1 MALNGRG
8 SFDTLEGMQ
17 MHESFMRVSVILFW
31 AVGVSVG
38 AAQKIPPRWERF
50 SGQIQRELSR
60 WDLDPEV
67 LEQAGIDAAEVT
79 EVQTLL
85 LNALESGNLEDLAPL
100 RPSAEQV
107 LEFAESRPGM
117 QSYAAWLRQRLDY
130 FQVADEVIKSRAAA
144 PSLERPKQLTVTEV
158 DYHLWYDKIQKR
170 NPPARASSL
179 VPVLKRVFRREG
191 VPEEF
196 VWLAE
201 VESSFN
207 PSAESPAGACG
218 LYQFMPATA
227 GRFGLSIRPK
237 DERLDPY
244 KSARAAAQYL
254 AILHRTFGDWQLAL
268 AAYNAGEGRVG
279 RLLKSTGGAT
289 FDDIAMQLPAE
300 TRMYVPKMRAV
311 VQIREGVDLRTL

>member
-1 MALNGRG
+1 
-8 SFDTLEGMQ
+8 
-17 MHESFMRVSVILFW
+17 MRVSVILFL
-31 AVGVSVG
+31 AVLVSSG
-38 AAQKIPPRWERF
+38 LAQEITPERLQEI
-50 SGQIQRELSR
+50 SGQVVRELSQ
-60 WDLDPEV
+60 WTLDPEI
-67 LEQAGIDAAEVT
+67 LSQYGIDANKVIEARAV
-79 EVQTLL
+79 LL
-85 LNALESGNLEDLAPL
+85 RALESGSLEDLAPL
-100 RPSAEQV
+100 RPYAEQA
-107 LEFAESRPGM
+107 LQFAESRPEM
-117 QSYAAWLRQRLDY
+117 QLYAAWLRQRIDY
-130 FQVADEVIKSRAAA
+130 FQVADDVLKSRAAA
-144 PSLERPKQLTVTEV
+144 PSLERPRQPTVTEA

-170 NPPARASSL
+170 NPPTRASAM
-179 VPVLKRVFRREG
+179 VPVLKRVFSREG

-207 PSAESPAGACG
+207 PGAESPAGACG

-227 GRFGLSIRPK
+227 GRFGLSLRPK

-254 AILHRTFGDWQLAL
+254 AILYRKFGDWQLVL

-279 RLLKSTGGAT
+279 RLLKSTDGTT

-311 VQIREGVDLRTL
+311 VQVREGVDLRML

>member
-8 SFDTLEGMQ
+8 SSDTLEGMQ
-17 MHESFMRVSVILFW
+17 IHESFIRYSVILFW
-31 AVGVSVG
+31 VLLVSNG
-38 AAQKIPPRWERF
+38 AAQKGPSRWERF
-50 SGQIQRELSR
+50 SGHIQRELSR
-60 WDLDPEV
+60 WDLDPAA
-67 LEQAGIDAAEVT
+67 LEQVGIDATEVM

-85 LNALESGNLEDLAPL
+85 LNALESGNLEELAPL
-100 RPSAEQV
+100 RPYAEQA
-107 LEFAESRPGM
+107 LEVAESRPGL

-130 FQVADEVIKSRAAA
+130 FQVAEVVVKSRTVA
-144 PSLERPKQLTVTEV
+144 PPPRQLPLTEAN
-158 DYHLWYDKIQKR
+158 YHLWYDKIQQR
-170 NPPARASSL
+170 SPADRAAAM
-179 VPVLKRVFRREG
+179 VPVLKPIFRREG

-207 PSAESPAGACG
+207 PRAESPAGACG

-227 GRFGLSIRPK
+227 GRFGLALTPR
-237 DERLDPY
+237 DERLDPL

-279 RLLKSTGGAT
+279 RLLKSTGGTT
-289 FDDIAMQLPAE
+289 FDDIALKLPAE